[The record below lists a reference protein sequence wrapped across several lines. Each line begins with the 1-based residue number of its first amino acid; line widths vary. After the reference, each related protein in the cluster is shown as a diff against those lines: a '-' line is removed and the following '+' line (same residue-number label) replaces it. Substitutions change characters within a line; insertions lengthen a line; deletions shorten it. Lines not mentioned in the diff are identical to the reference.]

1 MSSPPAQAASLD
13 LLRTGEGVLKV
24 RLAGD
29 WLLACP
35 VPSASA
41 VLEQLRSASPPR
53 RVEFECT
60 DLGRWDTA
68 LPAALV
74 AIRRVAEGAGV
85 PLVDER
91 LPPGAQRLLRLA
103 FAVKEREGARR
114 VHLHRSL
121 AEQVGQATLNIR
133 AALVALL
140 SFIGVC
146 SQSLLRMARGRATY
160 QRSDLLVAI
169 QEAGAESLPI
179 VSLISFLIGMIFAF
193 VGVRQLEQFGAGIYV
208 ADLVA
213 VAMVREMAPIMT
225 AIIMAGRTGAA
236 YAAGLGT
243 MKVNEEID
251 ALSSMGVNP
260 IDFLVLPRLLALVIM
275 LPILTLY
282 GSLLGILGGATVS
295 LVMLDVSFVQYVAQ
309 TADSMQLSSLLGG
322 LFKAFVYG
330 SLVAVAGCEQGM
342 ACGSSAMAVGQ
353 ATTRA
358 VVMGIVLIIVSA
370 AILTVIYITLDI

>member
-1 MSSPPAQAASLD
+1 MTDAATLAAD
-13 LLRTGEGVLKV
+13 RAPDGVLTV

-29 WLLACP
+29 WLLASPLPPAEP
-35 VPSASA
+35 VLAA
-41 VLEQLRSASPPR
+41 LRGGSPPAR
-53 RVEFECT
+53 LEF
-60 DLGRWDTA
+60 DAAGVGRWDTA
-68 LPAALV
+68 LPTTLV
-74 AIRRVAEGAGV
+74 AIRRAAAAAGV
-85 PLVDER
+85 AVGEGG
-91 LPPGAQRLLRLA
+91 LPPGAARLVRLA
-103 FAVKEREGARR
+103 FAVEERADARR
-114 VHLHRSL
+114 ATAHPGLV
-121 AEQVGQATLNIR
+121 EQVGRSALRIG
-133 AALVALL
+133 AAGGDLVR
-140 SFIGVC
+140 FIGTCTEALARLV
-146 SQSLLRMARGRATY
+146 RGRATW
-160 QRSDLLVAI
+160 QRSDLWVAI

-236 YAAGLGT
+236 YAASLGT

-251 ALSSMGVNP
+251 ALSSMGVKP
-260 IDFLVLPRLLALVIM
+260 VDFLVLPRLLAL
-275 LPILTLY
+275 ILMMPLLSLY
-282 GSLLGILGGATVS
+282 GSLLGIAGGAFVS
-295 LVMLDVSFVQYVAQ
+295 LVMLDVSFVQYAAQ
-309 TADSMQLSSLLGG
+309 TADSMGLSSLLGG

-330 SLVAVAGCEQGM
+330 SLVALAGCPQGM
-342 ACGSSAMAVGQ
+342 ACGDSAQAVGQ

>member
-1 MSSPPAQAASLD
+1 VD
-13 LLRTGEGVLKV
+13 LV
-24 RLAGD
+24 
-29 WLLACP
+29 
-35 VPSASA
+35 
-41 VLEQLRSASPPR
+41 
-53 RVEFECT
+53 
-60 DLGRWDTA
+60 
-68 LPAALV
+68 
-74 AIRRVAEGAGV
+74 
-85 PLVDER
+85 
-91 LPPGAQRLLRLA
+91 
-103 FAVKEREGARR
+103 
-114 VHLHRSL
+114 
-121 AEQVGQATLNIR
+121 
-133 AALVALL
+133 

-146 SQSLLRMARGRATY
+146 TQSLLRMVRGRATY
-160 QRSDLLVAI
+160 QRSDLLLAI

-243 MKVNEEID
+243 MKVNEEVD
-251 ALSSMGVNP
+251 ALSSMGVDP
-260 IDFLVLPRLLALVIM
+260 IDFLVLPRLVALIVM
-275 LPILTLY
+275 LPLLTLY
-282 GSLLGILGGATVS
+282 GSVLGILGGAAVS
-295 LVMLDVSFVQYVAQ
+295 LVMLDVSFVQYMAQ
-309 TADSMQLSSLLGG
+309 TADAMGLSSLLGG

-330 SLVAVAGCEQGM
+330 SLVAVAGCQQGM

-370 AILTVIYITLDI
+370 AILTVIYINLDI

>member
-1 MSSPPAQAASLD
+1 MAQPATLD
-13 LLRTGEGVLKV
+13 VLRTPDGVLQV

-29 WLLACP
+29 WLLASP
-35 VPSASA
+35 LPGTDTVIAEIRGGA
-41 VLEQLRSASPPR
+41 PPR
-53 RVEFECT
+53 GVGF
-60 DLGRWDTA
+60 DAAALGRWDTA
-68 LPAALV
+68 LPTALV
-74 AIRRVAEGAGV
+74 AIRRAADAAGV
-85 PLVDER
+85 PVSDEQ

-103 FAVKEREGARR
+103 LAVKERADARR
-114 VHLHRSL
+114 ALVHRSL
-121 AEQVGQATLNIR
+121 AEQVGQATLGIR
-133 AALVALL
+133 DAVVDLV

-146 SQSLLRMARGRATY
+146 AQSLGRMARGKATY
-160 QRSDLLVAI
+160 QRSDLLLAI

-251 ALSSMGVNP
+251 ALSSMGVDP
-260 IDFLVLPRLLALVIM
+260 IDFLVLPRLVALVVM
-275 LPILTLY
+275 LPLLALY
-282 GSLLGILGGATVS
+282 GSLLGILGGAAVS

-309 TADSMQLSSLLGG
+309 TADSMGLSSLLGG
-322 LFKAFVYG
+322 VFKAFVYG
-330 SLVAVAGCEQGM
+330 SLVAVAGCQQGM
-342 ACGSSAMAVGQ
+342 ACGGSAMAVGQ

-370 AILTVIYITLDI
+370 AILTVIYINLDI

>member
-1 MSSPPAQAASLD
+1 MAAPATLD
-13 LLRTGEGVLKV
+13 ARRDADGTLTV

-29 WLLACP
+29 WLLTSPLPATGDLFAAL
-35 VPSASA
+35 ASDPPA
-41 VLEQLRSASPPR
+41 RIVL
-53 RVEFECT
+53 
-60 DLGRWDTA
+60 DGGGLGRWDTA
-68 LPAALV
+68 LAAALV
-74 AIRRVAEGAGV
+74 GLSRAAEAASVPVDAGSLPAGA
-85 PLVDER
+85 ER
-91 LPPGAQRLLRLA
+91 LRKLGLA
-103 FAVKEREGARR
+103 VPERTDARR
-114 VHLHRSL
+114 ASAHVGL
-121 AEQVGQATLNIR
+121 AEQVGR
-133 AALVALL
+133 AALRIIAAVTELL
-140 SFIGVC
+140 AFLGVC
-146 SQSLLRMARGRATY
+146 VQSLGRLVRGRATY
-160 QRSDLLVAI
+160 QRSDLMLAI

-251 ALSSMGVNP
+251 ALSSLGVNP
-260 IDFLVLPRLLALVIM
+260 VDFLVLPRLLALIVM
-275 LPILTLY
+275 LPVLTLY
-282 GSLLGILGGATVS
+282 GSLLGIAGGAFVS
-295 LVMLDVSFVQYVAQ
+295 LVMLDVSFVQYAAQ
-309 TADSMQLSSLLGG
+309 TADALGLSSLLGG

-330 SLVAVAGCEQGM
+330 SLVAVAGCQQGM
-342 ACGSSAMAVGQ
+342 ACGDSAMAVGQ

>member
-1 MSSPPAQAASLD
+1 MTGPATLD
-13 LLRTGEGVLKV
+13 LHPTGDGRLQV
-24 RLAGD
+24 RLGGD
-29 WLLACP
+29 WLLAAP
-35 VPSASA
+35 LPALEP
-41 VLEQLRSASPPR
+41 VLEQIRSATPPSGI
-53 RVEFECT
+53 EF
-60 DLGRWDTA
+60 DAGGLGRWDTA
-68 LPAALV
+68 LPTALV
-74 AIRRVAEGAGV
+74 AIRRAAAAADVPVA
-85 PLVDER
+85 DDQ
-91 LPPGAQRLLRLA
+91 LPPGAQRLINLA
-103 FAVKEREGARR
+103 FAVKERSDARR
-114 VHLHRSL
+114 AEETRSL
-121 AEQVGQATLNIR
+121 LVQVGEASLGIWSAIR
-133 AALVALL
+133 DLV

-146 SQSLLRMARGRATY
+146 TQSLLRMVRGRATY

-275 LPILTLY
+275 LPLLTLY
-282 GSLLGILGGATVS
+282 GSLLGILGGAAVS
-295 LVMLDVSFVQYVAQ
+295 LVMMDVSFVQYAAQ
-309 TADSMQLSSLLGG
+309 TGAAMGLSSLLGG

-330 SLVAVAGCEQGM
+330 SLVAVAGCQQGM

-370 AILTVIYITLDI
+370 ALLTVIYINLDI

>member
-1 MSSPPAQAASLD
+1 MAQPATLD
-13 LLRTGEGVLKV
+13 LQRTPDGTLQV

-29 WLLACP
+29 WLLANP
-35 VPSASA
+35 LPGTAP
-41 VLEQLRSASPPR
+41 VLEQIRGATPPGR
-53 RVEFECT
+53 IEFEASA
-60 DLGRWDTA
+60 LGRWDTA
-68 LPAALV
+68 LPTALV
-74 AIRRVAEGAGV
+74 AIRRAAEATGV
-85 PLVDER
+85 PVSDR
-91 LPPGAQRLLRLA
+91 HLPPGAQRLLALA
-103 FAVKEREGARR
+103 FAVKERADARR
-114 VHLHRSL
+114 VLVHRSL
-121 AEQVGQATLNIR
+121 AEQVGEASLGIW
-133 AALVALL
+133 AAVVDLV

-146 SQSLLRMARGRATY
+146 VQSLGRMVRGKATY

-169 QEAGAESLPI
+169 QEAGVESLPI

-251 ALSSMGVNP
+251 ALSSLGVDP
-260 IDFLVLPRLLALVIM
+260 IDFLVLPRLVALVVM
-275 LPILTLY
+275 LPLLALY
-282 GSLLGILGGATVS
+282 GSLLGILGGAAVS

-309 TADSMQLSSLLGG
+309 TADSMGLSSLLGG
-322 LFKAFVYG
+322 VFKAFVYG
-330 SLVAVAGCEQGM
+330 SLVAVAGCQQGM
-342 ACGSSAMAVGQ
+342 ACGDSAMAVGQ

-370 AILTVIYITLDI
+370 AILTVIYISLDI

>member
-1 MSSPPAQAASLD
+1 MAQPATLD
-13 LLRTGEGVLKV
+13 ISRVPCGGVELRF
-24 RLAGD
+24 AGD
-29 WLLACP
+29 WLLADPLPPTAP
-35 VPSASA
+35 VLALLAGDQRPAR
-41 VLEQLRSASPPR
+41 LEFDGAG
-53 RVEFECT
+53 
-60 DLGRWDTA
+60 LGRWDTA

-74 AIRRVAEGAGV
+74 AIRRAADAAGV
-85 PLVDER
+85 PVSARGLPAGAER
-91 LPPGAQRLLRLA
+91 LLGLA
-103 FAVKEREGARR
+103 LAVAERSDARR
-114 VHLHRSL
+114 SAAHPGLV
-121 AEQVGQATLNIR
+121 EQVGR
-133 AALVALL
+133 AALHIRDAAAALL
-140 SFIGVC
+140 AFIGVC
-146 SQSLLRMARGRATY
+146 VQSLGRVLRGRATW

-213 VAMVREMAPIMT
+213 VAMLREMAPIMT

-260 IDFLVLPRLLALVIM
+260 VDFLVLPRLLALVVM
-275 LPILTLY
+275 LPLLSLY
-282 GSLLGILGGATVS
+282 GSLLGIAGGAFVS
-295 LVMLDVSFVQYVAQ
+295 LVMLDVSFVQYAAQ
-309 TADSMQLSSLLGG
+309 TADSMGLSSLLGG
-322 LFKAFVYG
+322 LFKALVYG
-330 SLVAVAGCEQGM
+330 SLVALAGCEQGM
-342 ACGSSAMAVGQ
+342 ACGDSALAVGQ

-370 AILTVIYITLDI
+370 AVLTVIYITLDI

>member
-1 MSSPPAQAASLD
+1 MAQPASLD
-13 LLRTGEGVLKV
+13 LHRADDGTLQV

-29 WLLACP
+29 WLLAGDLP
-35 VPSASA
+35 GTGP
-41 VLEQLRSASPPR
+41 VLEEIRGAMPPS
-53 RVEFECT
+53 RVEFEAEG
-60 DLGRWDTA
+60 LGRWDTA

-74 AIRRVAEGAGV
+74 AVRRAAEAAGV
-85 PLVDER
+85 PVAEQR
-91 LPPGAQRLLRLA
+91 LPPGVQRLLGVA
-103 FAVKEREGARR
+103 FAVKERSDARR
-114 VHLHRSL
+114 AHVQRGL
-121 AEQVGQATLNIR
+121 AEQVGQASLRIW
-133 AALVALL
+133 AEFVDLV

-146 SQSLLRMARGRATY
+146 TQSLLRMARGRATY

-193 VGVRQLEQFGAGIYV
+193 VGARQLEQFGAGIYV

-251 ALSSMGVNP
+251 ALSSMGVDP
-260 IDFLVLPRLLALVIM
+260 VDFLVLPRLVALVVM
-275 LPILTLY
+275 LPLLTLY
-282 GSLLGILGGATVS
+282 GSLLGILGGAAVS

-309 TADSMQLSSLLGG
+309 TGASMGLSSLLGG

-330 SLVAVAGCEQGM
+330 SLVAVAGCQQGM
-342 ACGSSAMAVGQ
+342 ACGDSAMAVGQ

-370 AILTVIYITLDI
+370 ALLTVIYINLDI